1 MENVERG
8 GGVGGGGEIKK
19 KRREPVFSLND
30 FPRLCV
36 SMAAREEKRKKIAE
50 AGVWEAVKRAE
61 NVLSRTKTLMMWA
74 CKLTHASQLEINPPV
89 PRPSLESDHDDRF
102 LAEKKRMGG
111 VNV

>member
-1 MENVERG
+1 MENVEKG
-8 GGVGGGGEIKK
+8 EGGEIKK

-30 FPRLCV
+30 FPRLC
-36 SMAAREEKRKKIAE
+36 EKKEIAE

>member
-1 MENVERG
+1 MWRKKGREE
-8 GGVGGGGEIKK
+8 EEKLKK
-19 KRREPVFSLND
+19 KDENRCFRLMIFPDCVYQWRREK
-30 FPRLCV
+30 
-36 SMAAREEKRKKIAE
+36 EKKEIAE